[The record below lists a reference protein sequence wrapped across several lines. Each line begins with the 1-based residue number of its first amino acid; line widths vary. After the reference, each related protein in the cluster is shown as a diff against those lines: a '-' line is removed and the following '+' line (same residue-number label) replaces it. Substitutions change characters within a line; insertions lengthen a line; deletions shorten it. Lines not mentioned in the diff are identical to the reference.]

1 MPEIK
6 KYRFAVVGAGVTGAW
21 IAREKLIAREDPH
34 TVRDRGIYYNHS
46 TFCDLV
52 ISGLFGVKT
61 DGGTLAADPIIPEG
75 WDFMRLSR
83 LPFRGKLYT
92 IVYDRTGE
100 KFGMG
105 SGVHI
110 FEE

>member
-1 MPEIK
+1 M
-6 KYRFAVVGAGVTGAW
+6 
-21 IAREKLIAREDPH
+21 
-34 TVRDRGIYYNHS
+34 
-46 TFCDLV
+46 C
-52 ISGLFGVKT
+52 
-61 DGGTLAADPIIPEG
+61 
-75 WDFMRLSR
+75 FMRLSR

-105 SGVHI
+105 SGVRI

>member
-1 MPEIK
+1 MIHAYLACVSYVDWNVGRVLDELAKQGREISGGK
-6 KYRFAVVGAGVTGAW
+6 N
-21 IAREKLIAREDPH
+21 
-34 TVRDRGIYYNHS
+34 RGKDYNHS

-83 LPFRGKLYT
+83 LPFRGRLYT

-105 SGVHI
+105 SGVRI